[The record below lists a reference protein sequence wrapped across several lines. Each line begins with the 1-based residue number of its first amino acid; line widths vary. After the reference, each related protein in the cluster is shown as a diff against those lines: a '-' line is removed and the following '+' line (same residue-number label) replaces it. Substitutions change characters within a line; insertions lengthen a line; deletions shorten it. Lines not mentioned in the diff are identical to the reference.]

1 MWYDVVWCDEM
12 LCFYAA
18 FCYTRTSSEVGGH
31 SCLETYTL
39 GIRIV
44 YEGRHSTL
52 IIFLQPNKNIALVNN
67 MQTLKKYSDIFSEL
81 GTNPTPVELG
91 LPRKC
96 SVSCPILDFV
106 LL

>member
-1 MWYDVVWCDEM
+1 M
-12 LCFYAA
+12 
-18 FCYTRTSSEVGGH
+18 
-31 SCLETYTL
+31 ETYIL

-52 IIFLQPNKNIALVNN
+52 IIFLQPNKNIALVND

-91 LPRKC
+91 PPRKC